1 MNSFYFVIFPKIN
14 SFDFVI
20 FPKIKFD
27 LIVINSNVYSKK
39 FIFASVCKKMEGFD
53 KQYYSISETAEMF
66 GVKTSLLRSWEKEF
80 ELLKPFKN
88 QKGTRFFTQK
98 DIEII
103 RTIIYL
109 TKEKGYT
116 LHGAKEAIRENF
128 VKAAT
133 QAEMVHKL
141 NTVKLFLLEIKN
153 NL

>member
-1 MNSFYFVIFPKIN
+1 MNEF
-14 SFDFVI
+14 
-20 FPKIKFD
+20 
-27 LIVINSNVYSKK
+27 
-39 FIFASVCKKMEGFD
+39 E

-66 GVKTSLLRSWEKEF
+66 GVKTSLLRSWENEF

-103 RTIIYL
+103 RTILYL

-116 LHGAKEAIRENF
+116 LQGAREELRVNF
-128 VKAAT
+128 GKAALK
-133 QAEMVHKL
+133 ADLIHKL
-141 NTVKLFLLEIKN
+141 NGVKTFLLEIKN

>member
-1 MNSFYFVIFPKIN
+1 M
-14 SFDFVI
+14 D
-20 FPKIKFD
+20 D
-27 LIVINSNVYSKK
+27 L
-39 FIFASVCKKMEGFD
+39 E

-103 RTIIYL
+103 RTILYL

-116 LHGAKEAIRENF
+116 LQGAKDEIRANF
-128 VKAAT
+128 GKALT
-133 QAEMVHKL
+133 QADVIQKL
-141 NTVKLFLLEIKN
+141 NTVKDFLLEIKN
-153 NL
+153 NLQ